1 MISKEL
7 AEAIIAD
14 CKNVTAPNTFI
25 KLEDGMAPVIEV
37 PGRKGGLLFKTNI
50 DNTDHVRDAVMAM
63 CFALTG
69 DTNLPENVDCKVLK
83 DVAVDEET
91 VKNFIEEAGKNGLI
105 PEQLR
110 SVAYTEAV
118 QNYKNGLGRWM
129 GFCLRHYPN
138 YSEGVHPYIVAGY
151 PDEAISEPIKKNA
164 AEQWEAL
171 DEASRGQYGSLEIY
185 TKFLAA
191 SAVDQLARAIYSLK
205 NGGESISIQLNM
217 PCTLPLNDRVAREQ
231 PLFDRVSIFGNLNT
245 LTFSTVEL
253 NGYKMLNAV
262 LDMNIAI
269 YDQIMDTLVPMFTF
283 LLAKVAD
290 EVGIPPLTVRF
301 QPTILLLRA
310 GEKTIS
316 DMEMIIAN
324 KVLTQ
329 LLEYPDFVPNKRI
342 IDYTSEDLVKKGA

>member
-7 AEAIIAD
+7 AKAIIAD
-14 CKNVTAPNTFI
+14 CKNVTTPGTFF

-37 PGRKGGLLFKTNI
+37 PARKDGIVFKGGIENAE
-50 DNTDHVRDAVMAM
+50 HVRDAVMAM

-69 DTNLPENVDCKVLK
+69 DTNLPEDVDCKLLK
-83 DVAVDEET
+83 NVAVDEET

-105 PEQLR
+105 PEQLL

-164 AEQWEAL
+164 AEQWEVL
-171 DEASRGQYGSLEIY
+171 DEATRGQYGSLEIY
-185 TKFLAA
+185 TKFIAA

-217 PCTLPLNDRVAREQ
+217 PCTLPLNDRAAREQ

-245 LTFSTVEL
+245 LTFSKVVL
-253 NGYKMLNAV
+253 NGREMLNALV
-262 LDMNIAI
+262 DMNTAI
-269 YDQIMDTLVPMFTF
+269 YDQIMVTLVPMFTF
-283 LLAKVAD
+283 LLAKVAS

-301 QPTILLLRA
+301 QSSILLIQS

-316 DMEMIIAN
+316 DMETIISDKAFI
-324 KVLTQ
+324 Q
-329 LLEYPDFVPNKRI
+329 LREYPDFVPNKRI

>member
-14 CKNVTAPNTFI
+14 CKNVVAPNTFI
-25 KLEDGMAPVIEV
+25 KIDGDHVPVINVSV
-37 PGRKGGLLFKTNI
+37 PKGGFTYKYDTE
-50 DNTDHVRDAVMAM
+50 DVAHVRDAVMAM

-69 DTNLPENVDCKVLK
+69 DTSLPENLDCKLLK
-83 DVAVDEET
+83 NIAVDEEA
-91 VKNFIEEAGKNGLI
+91 VKNFIEVAGKVGLI
-105 PEQLR
+105 PEKLL
-110 SVAYTEAV
+110 SVAYDETV
-118 QNYKNGLGRWM
+118 QNYKNGLGRWV

-205 NGGESISIQLNM
+205 NGGETISIQLNM
-217 PCTLPLNDRVAREQ
+217 PCTLMLNDRGIREQ
-231 PLFDRVSIFGNLNT
+231 PLFDRVAAFSRLKT
-245 LTFSTVEL
+245 LTFSVIEIAGTGRL
-253 NGYKMLNAV
+253 TAAV
-262 LDMNIAI
+262 DMDSSR
-269 YDQIMDTLVPMFTF
+269 YDEIIETLVPMFTF
-283 LLAKVAD
+283 LLSKVAE
-290 EVGIPPLTVRF
+290 EVGLEPLNVRF
-301 QPTILLLRA
+301 RTSSLLFA
-310 GEKTIS
+310 SSEKTIS
-316 DMEMIIAN
+316 DMKN
-324 KVLTQ
+324 LLTKPAFTRMR
-329 LLEYPDFVPNKRI
+329 EYPDFVPNKRI